1 MNESDEESSSES
13 SSSEDEDSTDNV
25 RTTTKDIREEPP
37 IVPVIRNPSHKAWI
51 LEKYDWNLFK
61 RKKACLLSNYLVLV
75 IWSAL

>member
-37 IVPVIRNPSHKAWI
+37 IVPVIRNASHKAWI
-51 LEKYDWNLFK
+51 LEKDDNFFFLNMHVFRYEV
-61 RKKACLLSNYLVLV
+61 SVYLGF
-75 IWSAL
+75 